1 MPHIISNNSL
11 VFGITPLPWFF
22 VCVFFLIDLSSSSGP
37 VTSTLTL
44 QGWKPVTDIYTRIYY
59 WKHREGCWRQ
69 LRLKKV
75 EPHKSDNYIANTI
88 TGSLC

>member
-1 MPHIISNNSL
+1 MPHIIFNSSL

-22 VCVFFLIDLSSSSGP
+22 VFVFFLIDLSSSFGP

-44 QGWKPVTDIYTRIYY
+44 EGWKPVTDIYTSIYY
-59 WKHREGCWRQ
+59 WKHREGCWSQ
-69 LRLKKV
+69 LRLKKE